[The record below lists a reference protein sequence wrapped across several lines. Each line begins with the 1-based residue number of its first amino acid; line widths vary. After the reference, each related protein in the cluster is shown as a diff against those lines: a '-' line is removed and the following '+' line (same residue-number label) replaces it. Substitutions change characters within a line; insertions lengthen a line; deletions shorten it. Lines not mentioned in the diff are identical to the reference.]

1 MENYKII
8 QNLKIKMQN
17 YNSKLKII
25 FIGTPQFGAIILE
38 ELIRNNYQPVL
49 VITNP
54 DKPAGRKQ
62 ILTPPPV
69 KLTAQKYKISIEQP
83 ERIKNYEL
91 GIRNLKPD
99 LIICAAYGKMI
110 PKEILEIPC
119 YGCLNVHPS
128 LLPKYRGPSPIQA
141 AILNGDKETGV
152 TIMLMD
158 EKMDHGPILNQRE
171 LEFSILNFQF
181 SKLHDKL
188 ADLGAKLLLE
198 TIPDWINGKI
208 KPQAQDEKKA
218 TYTKIIKKE
227 DGKIDWKKP
236 AQEIERQIRAFNPWP
251 GAFTFI
257 QKKGKKIRIKI
268 CQAELSKD
276 NNKLIIKKL
285 QPEGKKPMSF
295 EEFKKGYL

>member
-1 MENYKII
+1 MENNKIR
-8 QNLKIKMQN
+8 
-17 YNSKLKII
+17 II
-25 FIGTPQFGAIILE
+25 FIGTPEFGAIILE
-38 ELIRNNYQPVL
+38 ELVKNNYQPFL
-49 VITNP
+49 VITSP
-54 DKPAGRKQ
+54 DKPVGRKQ

-69 KLTAQKYKISIEQP
+69 KLVAQKYKIPIEQP
-83 ERIKNYEL
+83 ERIKNYESE
-91 GIRNLKPD
+91 IRNLKPD
-99 LIICAAYGKMI
+99 LVICAAYGQI
-110 PKEILEIPC
+110 ISEEILKIPRH
-119 YGCLNVHPS
+119 GCLNVHPS
-128 LLPKYRGPSPIQA
+128 LLPKYRGPSPIQTT
-141 AILNGDKETGV
+141 ILNGDEKTGV

-158 EKMDHGPILNQRE
+158 EEIDHGPILAKRE
-171 LEFSILNFQF
+171 LEITNPK
-181 SKLHDKL
+181 SKITYRELHDKL
-188 ADLGAKLLLE
+188 AEIGAKLLIE
-198 TIPDWINGKI
+198 TIPDWISGKI
-208 KPQAQDEKKA
+208 KPKTQDEKKT

>member
-1 MENYKII
+1 MENNKIR
-8 QNLKIKMQN
+8 
-17 YNSKLKII
+17 II
-25 FIGTPQFGAIILE
+25 FIGTPEFGAIILE
-38 ELIRNNYQPVL
+38 ELVKNNYQPVL

-54 DKPAGRKQ
+54 DKPVGRKQ
-62 ILTPPPV
+62 VLTPPPV
-69 KLTAQKYKISIEQP
+69 KLAAQKYKISIEQP
-83 ERIKNYEL
+83 EKIKNSK
-91 GIRNLKPD
+91 IKIQNLEPD
-99 LIICAAYGKMI
+99 LIITAAYGQII
-110 PKEILEIPC
+110 PKEILKIPK
-119 YGCLNVHPS
+119 YGCLNIHPS

-181 SKLHDKL
+181 SKLHDRL

-208 KPQAQDEKKA
+208 KPQTQDEKKA

-227 DGKIDWKKP
+227 DGEINWKKP
-236 AQEIERQIRAFNPWP
+236 AQEIERQIRAFNSWP

-276 NNKLIIKKL
+276 NKLIIKKL

>member
-1 MENYKII
+1 MENNKIR
-8 QNLKIKMQN
+8 
-17 YNSKLKII
+17 II
-25 FIGTPQFGAIILE
+25 FIGTPEFGAIILE
-38 ELIRNNYQPVL
+38 ELVKNNYQPFL
-49 VITNP
+49 VITSP
-54 DKPAGRKQ
+54 DKPVGRKQ

-69 KLTAQKYKISIEQP
+69 KLVAQKYKIPIEQP
-83 ERIKNYEL
+83 ERIKNYESE
-91 GIRNLKPD
+91 IRNLKPD
-99 LIICAAYGKMI
+99 LVICAAYGQI
-110 PKEILEIPC
+110 ISEEILKIPRH
-119 YGCLNVHPS
+119 GCLNVHPS
-128 LLPKYRGPSPIQA
+128 LLPKYRGPSPIQTT
-141 AILNGDKETGV
+141 ILNGDEKTGV

-158 EKMDHGPILNQRE
+158 EEIDHGPILAKRE
-171 LEFSILNFQF
+171 LEITNPK
-181 SKLHDKL
+181 SKITYRELHDKL
-188 ADLGAKLLLE
+188 AEIGAKLLIE
-198 TIPDWINGKI
+198 TIPDWISGKI
-208 KPQAQDEKKA
+208 KPKTQDEKKT

-276 NNKLIIKKL
+276 NKLIIKKL